1 MKLKFPKNFL
11 WGTATSGPQSEGTKD
26 KPHLNV
32 MDKWFELKPE
42 DFHNQV
48 GPTIACDTY
57 QRYEEDIEIMKSLN
71 LNSFRTSIQWSRFID
86 NLETGSINQKALSY
100 YRDYFSK
107 LKQAGIKLMVNLYH
121 FDMPWEL
128 QEIGGFGNKKVTDLF
143 ALYAKK
149 CFESFGDLVDMWS
162 TMNEPIVP
170 VEAQYLYKWWYP
182 YISDYKLAAQ
192 VGYNTI
198 LAHAKAVNEFKK
210 IFNADKKK
218 EITVVLNLTPSYSKD
233 NQVENIKAAKI
244 SDAFFNKS
252 MLDAAVNGEFNMEF
266 VELLKADNVLP
277 EYSFEELKIISENK
291 IDFLAVNYYQPRRI
305 QALSKPYTG
314 ENMPDK
320 YFETYDWKE
329 KRINPHR
336 GWEIHPETIYNIA
349 MDIKNNY
356 NNIKWFISENGMG
369 VEGEEKFLNA
379 SGEIQDDYRI
389 EFIQEHLYWL
399 HKAINEGS
407 NCFGYQMW
415 TFIDCWSWANSF
427 KNRYG
432 FVALDLKNQNRTI
445 KKSGHWIKECIAKN
459 EFEIDENLVA
469 KY

>member
-1 MKLKFPKNFL
+1 MKIKFPENFL
-11 WGTATSGPQSEGTKD
+11 WGAATSGPQSEGSKD

-32 MDKWFELKPE
+32 MDKWFQLHPE

-48 GPTIACDTY
+48 GPEITCNS
-57 QRYEEDIEIMKSLN
+57 YEKYPEDIELMQRIN
-71 LNSFRTSIQWSRFID
+71 LNSFRTSIQWSRLID
-86 NLETGSINQKALSY
+86 DLETGTVNQKALKY
-100 YRDYFSK
+100 YRDYFSR
-107 LKQAGIKLMVNLYH
+107 LKKANIKLMVNLYH

-128 QEIGGFGNKKVTDLF
+128 QEVGGFANKHVVDLF
-143 ALYAKK
+143 ALYAKR

-198 LAHAKAVNEFKK
+198 LAHAKAVKEFK
-210 IFNADKKK
+210 ILFANDSKK

-233 NQVENIKAAKI
+233 DKPENIKAAKL
-244 SDAFFNKS
+244 SDEFFNKS
-252 MLDAAVNGEFNMEF
+252 MLEAAVNGRFNQEFID
-266 VELLKADNVLP
+266 VLKADNVLP
-277 EYSFEELKIISENK
+277 EFNKSELDIIANNR

-305 QALSKPYTG
+305 QGREKPYSG

-320 YFETYDWKE
+320 HFENFDWAE

-369 VEGEEKFLNA
+369 VEGEEKFKNQD
-379 SGEIQDDYRI
+379 GVIQDDYRI
-389 EFIQEHLYWL
+389 DFIKEHLYWL
-399 HKAINEGS
+399 HKAIQEGS

-432 FVALDLKNQNRTI
+432 FVSLDLKTQARTI
-445 KKSGHWIKECIAKN
+445 KKSGTWISNCIINN
-459 EFEIDENLVA
+459 EFEIEENLVN
-469 KY
+469 KN